1 MDNSTKFFRAAVL
14 TSAFAAGATLTH
26 LYHLHRT
33 AAHGDDNDPQQSAHS
48 SAPSDGSAL
57 PLLLRQQQ
65 QHHQQQSSAATA
77 VSSTTTP
84 CDNGRG
90 PGSATATGGGGP
102 TSGGTIGEQPS
113 TGANGMAAN
122 GLGTSELEPDTVLAG
137 VELGGTSCRAA
148 VAHARDPTKM
158 IAVHEVPTTPDANET
173 LSKLVTF
180 LRQHMPFCAIGVA
193 SFGPVD
199 LDKKSTTYGYI
210 TTTPKPGWQHVNV
223 LSYFSPLGVPLGFD
237 TDVNAPALA
246 ELRYGG
252 FVDRA
257 PAATVSITDDSSS
270 ISKSNSSM
278 NSCAYVTVGTG
289 IGVGLV
295 VDGKPVH
302 GLVHP
307 EGGHIM
313 PLKRA
318 SDTYKGWSNIHR
330 DSVESMASARA
341 CAERAGVMDPKL
353 LATKVGDD
361 DPVWDDVAYYLAQL
375 CVTVCYVASPH
386 VIVLS
391 GGVMKRAVLFDK
403 IRKQFET
410 LNEGYIAADKIL
422 NRLDEYIVP
431 SKYGNDIGIIGAIE
445 LARRAALNMD

>member
-1 MDNSTKFFRAAVL
+1 MDSNKYVFKAAAL
-14 TSAFAAGATLTH
+14 TSAFAAGAALSH
-26 LYHLHRT
+26 LYHLRRT
-33 AAHGDDNDPQQSAHS
+33 TTAAAHGDGNDSQHTRS
-48 SAPSDGSAL
+48 SAPSDESAL
-57 PLLLRQQQ
+57 PLLLHQQ
-65 QHHQQQSSAATA
+65 QQQSSVATA

-84 CDNGRG
+84 CGNGQG
-90 PGSATATGGGGP
+90 PGSATATGGGG
-102 TSGGTIGEQPS
+102 SGVVGEPS
-113 TGANGMAAN
+113 PGLAAN
-122 GLGTSELEPDTVLAG
+122 GLGAAAMTTPGACELEPDTLLAG

-148 VAHARDPTKM
+148 VAYARDPTKM
-158 IAVHEVPTTPDANET
+158 IAIHEVPTTPDANAT
-173 LSKLVTF
+173 LSELVTF
-180 LRQHMPFCAIGVA
+180 LRQHVPFRAVGVA

-199 LDKKSTTYGYI
+199 LDKKSATYGYI
-210 TTTPKPGWQHVNV
+210 TTTPKPGWQNVNV
-223 LSYFSPLGVPLGFD
+223 LSYFSPLGAPLGFD

-252 FVDRA
+252 FVDI
-257 PAATVSITDDSSS
+257 ATPSATASEEDSS
-270 ISKSNSSM
+270 NSSSSSTSM

-313 PLKRA
+313 PLKRT

-341 CAERAGVMDPKL
+341 CAERAGVNDPKL
-353 LATKVGDD
+353 LATQVGDD

-403 IRKQFET
+403 IRKQFEM
-410 LNEGYIAADKIL
+410 LNEGYIAANKIL
-422 NRLDEYIVP
+422 NRIDEYIVP

>member
-1 MDNSTKFFRAAVL
+1 MDSNKYVFKAAAL
-14 TSAFAAGATLTH
+14 TSAFAAGAALSH
-26 LYHLHRT
+26 LYHLRRT
-33 AAHGDDNDPQQSAHS
+33 AAPADDEDPQRAHS
-48 SAPSDGSAL
+48 SPSDESAL
-57 PLLLRQQQ
+57 PLLLHQE

-77 VSSTTTP
+77 VSSTTTL
-84 CDNGRG
+84 CGNGRG

-102 TSGGTIGEQPS
+102 GTGAVGEPS
-113 TGANGMAAN
+113 TGVNGLAAN
-122 GLGTSELEPDTVLAG
+122 GLGAVTTLGGGELEPDALLAG

-148 VAHARDPTKM
+148 VAYARDPTKM
-158 IAVHEVPTTPDANET
+158 IAVHEVPTTPDANAT
-173 LSKLVTF
+173 LSDLVTF
-180 LRQHMPFCAIGVA
+180 LRQHVPFRAVGVA

-199 LDKKSTTYGYI
+199 LDKKSATYGYI
-210 TTTPKPGWQHVNV
+210 TTTPKPGWQNVNV
-223 LSYFSPLGVPLGFD
+223 LSYFSPLGAPLGFD

-257 PAATVSITDDSSS
+257 PAASASAGEDSSS
-270 ISKSNSSM
+270 RSSSM

-353 LATKVGDD
+353 LATQVGDD

-391 GGVMKRAVLFDK
+391 GGVMKRSVLFDK

-410 LNEGYIAADKIL
+410 LNEGYIAVNKIL

-445 LARRAALNMD
+445 LARTAALNMD